1 MKVFI
6 IGAGF
11 TKALFPQAPLN
22 RDLLTSLSK
31 GATDSASYKLIQQ
44 YHTDDIEIAL
54 TKLDASSDS
63 LEQPDSELH
72 ELRRQVEADLTKY
85 FESYQISNDLVSNLT
100 WLSRFVD
107 HAVSAEDV
115 AVSLNYDC
123 VFEGA
128 LDCRDKWSPNGGYG
142 ILRHGLISDKDSIR
156 SPVAVLKIHGS
167 TSFRIAPYFN
177 KPSSSAVNFAV
188 NEGFFPKSGK
198 NMHLEYGLGKGE
210 SYLIAPSYVKVPTVE
225 IAYLMLDALKA
236 VAKAETL
243 IIIGCG
249 LRRADMFL
257 TLLVTDFLR
266 QPRWQER
273 RIIVLDPQ
281 AKVITSRIKEYL
293 GVDVSSCMVPIQGC
307 LQDSVEALIETIQN
321 QFLNAGGEA

>member
-11 TKALFPQAPLN
+11 TKALVPKAPLN

-107 HAVSAEDV
+107 HAVSAED
-115 AVSLNYDC
+115 
-123 VFEGA
+123 
-128 LDCRDKWSPNGGYG
+128 
-142 ILRHGLISDKDSIR
+142 
-156 SPVAVLKIHGS
+156 
-167 TSFRIAPYFN
+167 
-177 KPSSSAVNFAV
+177 
-188 NEGFFPKSGK
+188 
-198 NMHLEYGLGKGE
+198 
-210 SYLIAPSYVKVPTVE
+210 
-225 IAYLMLDALKA
+225 
-236 VAKAETL
+236 
-243 IIIGCG
+243 
-249 LRRADMFL
+249 
-257 TLLVTDFLR
+257 
-266 QPRWQER
+266 
-273 RIIVLDPQ
+273 
-281 AKVITSRIKEYL
+281 
-293 GVDVSSCMVPIQGC
+293 
-307 LQDSVEALIETIQN
+307 
-321 QFLNAGGEA
+321 